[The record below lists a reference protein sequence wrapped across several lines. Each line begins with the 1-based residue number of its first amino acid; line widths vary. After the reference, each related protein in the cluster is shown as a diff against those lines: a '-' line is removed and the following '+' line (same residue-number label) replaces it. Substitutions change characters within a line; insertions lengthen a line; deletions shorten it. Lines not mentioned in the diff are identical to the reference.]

1 MNATLPPGLTLRE
14 AEAADVPALAELGRS
29 SFLAK
34 FGHLYRPEDL
44 TPYLEGTHSPAAV
57 AREFASAERRY
68 CLAEQGGRLVGYCK
82 LGLVCGFPDHAR
94 GQKPIEI
101 KQFYTAPD
109 ATGSGIGAAM
119 MDWVLAIAATLS
131 ADEIQL
137 SVWSENAGAQR
148 FYARYGFEKMAD
160 IGYWVGQ
167 QRDEEFLFS
176 LLL

>member
-1 MNATLPPGLTLRE
+1 MPPTLRD
-14 AEAADVPALAELGRS
+14 ATAADIPALAELGRS

-44 TPYLEGTHSPAAV
+44 TPYLADTHSEAAV
-57 AREFASAERRY
+57 SREFSNPERRY
-68 CLAEQGGRLVGYCK
+68 GLAERDGALVGYCK
-82 LGLVCGFPDHAR
+82 LGLACGFPEHAR
-94 GQKPIEI
+94 GRSTIEI
-101 KQFYTAPD
+101 KQFYTAPG
-109 ATGSGIGAAM
+109 ATGGGIGAAM
-119 MDWVLAIAATLS
+119 MDWVLAIAHARA